1 MTFAACAAKAMLGKD
16 GLMKL
21 NVWSKALSV
30 GVAASLA
37 CFTPAVAFGSPESDA
52 EALGSQLESVG
63 SLSGGMSLD
72 DALCGSESLL
82 DSISEA
88 DSPFDSD
95 SEIELQS
102 VLEFPDCNPNEWYA
116 SAVTYVSDKGL
127 ITGYND
133 GTFGPYDNITRGQLV
148 TILWRMEG
156 KPVSSSAGFSDVS
169 SSDFY
174 CSAALWAQKN
184 GVIKG
189 YGDGTFG
196 GERLIT
202 REEAAVMLANYANF
216 KGYDTASD
224 KAALMRIS
232 GWREADSWAL
242 DSLGWCVDQG
252 LMSGKDTPS
261 GAYLDPMGSTW
272 RSAMAKMIMVLDRDV
287 FGNPEPAPD
296 PEPTESQEQKEQR
309 VLASFQ
315 KSLDDSGL
323 SAKGAL
329 VGIATDRETGEHS
342 YLVVQPLNMTFSQVR
357 YGYRNVSDFRS
368 SLIDLTE
375 TLKETS
381 GSMYG
386 YSIQEGA
393 NLSVRI
399 GLFSSDD
406 EVIYAAE
413 NGSTIVP
420 LSYTMR

>member
-1 MTFAACAAKAMLGKD
+1 
-16 GLMKL
+16 MKL

-88 DSPFDSD
+88 DSPFDSG

-133 GTFGPYDNITRGQLV
+133 GTFGPYDNVTRGQLV

-174 CSAALWAQKN
+174 YSAALWAQKN

-272 RSAMAKMIMVLDRDV
+272 RSAMAKMIMVLDCDV
-287 FGNPEPAPD
+287 FGNPEP
-296 PEPTESQEQKEQR
+296 TVSQEQKEQR
-309 VLASFQ
+309 VLAYFQ
-315 KSLDDSGL
+315 RTMDESGM
-323 SAKGAL
+323 SASGAR
-329 VGIATDRETGEHS
+329 IAIVTNEAGEHEYFLFEPIDGS
-342 YLVVQPLNMTFSQVR
+342 FSTIRYL
-357 YGYRNVSDFRS
+357 YRNSYDYRS
-368 SLIDLTE
+368 SLVNLSE
-375 TLKETS
+375 SVRKLS
-381 GSMYG
+381 GSMYRF
-386 YSIQEGA
+386 SVQEGA
-393 NLSVRI
+393 NLSVI
-399 GLFSSDD
+399 GCISSSDNK
-406 EVIYAAE
+406 VVYGAE
-413 NGSTIVP
+413 NGSTTVP

>member
-1 MTFAACAAKAMLGKD
+1 
-16 GLMKL
+16 MKL
-21 NVWSKALSV
+21 NVWSKTLSV
-30 GVAASLA
+30 GVAASLV
-37 CFTPAVAFGSPESDA
+37 CFTPAVALASPESDA
-52 EALGSQLESVG
+52 EALGSQLESAG
-63 SLSGGMSLD
+63 SVSAAMSLD
-72 DALCGSESLL
+72 DALSGSELLL
-82 DSISEA
+82 DSISGV
-88 DSPFDSD
+88 DSSSD
-95 SEIELQS
+95 LNSGIELQS
-102 VLEFPDCNPNEWYA
+102 VRDFPDCNPNEWYA
-116 SAVTYVSDKGL
+116 PAVTYVSNKGL
-127 ITGYND
+127 ITGYDN

-174 CSAALWAQKN
+174 YSAALWAQKN

-202 REEAAVMLANYANF
+202 RQEAAVMLANYASF

-224 KAALMRIS
+224 KTALKNIS

-309 VLASFQ
+309 VLALFQ

-323 SAKGAL
+323 SEQGAL
-329 VGIATDRETGEHS
+329 VGIVTDSKTGERL
-342 YLVVQPLNMTFSQVR
+342 YFLAEPLDMTFSQVR
-357 YGYRNVSDFRS
+357 YGYRNSSGFRS
-368 SLIDLTE
+368 SLSSLTE
-375 TLKETS
+375 SIRKMS
-381 GSMYG
+381 GGMYDL
-386 YSIQEGA
+386 SVQEGA
-393 NLSVRI
+393 NLSVMAA
-399 GLFSSDD
+399 LFSSDK
-406 EVIYAAE
+406 EVLYVAE
-413 NGSTIVP
+413 NGSTSVP
-420 LSYTMR
+420 LSYAMR

>member
-1 MTFAACAAKAMLGKD
+1 
-16 GLMKL
+16 MKL
-21 NVWSKALSV
+21 NVWAKALSV

-37 CFTPAVAFGSPESDA
+37 CFTPAVALASPESDA
-52 EALGSQLESVG
+52 EVLGSQLESVG
-63 SLSGGMSLD
+63 SPSSAMSLD

-133 GTFGPYDNITRGQLV
+133 GTFGPYDNVTRGQLV

-174 CSAALWAQKN
+174 YSAALWAQKN

-202 REEAAVMLANYANF
+202 RQEAAVMLANYASF

-287 FGNPEPAPD
+287 FGNPEP
-296 PEPTESQEQKEQR
+296 TVSQEQKEQR

-323 SAKGAL
+323 SAKGAR
-329 VGIATDRETGEHS
+329 VGIVTDRETGEHS
-342 YLVVQPLNMTFSQVR
+342 YLVVQPLNMTLSQVR

-386 YSIQEGA
+386 YSVQEGA

-413 NGSTIVP
+413 NGSSIVP

>member
-1 MTFAACAAKAMLGKD
+1 
-16 GLMKL
+16 MKL

-37 CFTPAVAFGSPESDA
+37 CFTPAVALASPESDA

-174 CSAALWAQKN
+174 YSAALWAQKN

-287 FGNPEPAPD
+287 FGNPEP
-296 PEPTESQEQKEQR
+296 TVSQEQKEQR
-309 VLASFQ
+309 VLAYFQ
-315 KSLDDSGL
+315 RTMDESGM
-323 SAKGAL
+323 SASGAR
-329 VGIATDRETGEHS
+329 IAIVTNEAGEHEYFLFEPIDGS
-342 YLVVQPLNMTFSQVR
+342 FSTIRYL
-357 YGYRNVSDFRS
+357 YRNSYDYRS
-368 SLIDLTE
+368 SLVNLSE
-375 TLKETS
+375 SVRKLS
-381 GSMYG
+381 GSMYRF
-386 YSIQEGA
+386 SVQEGA
-393 NLSVRI
+393 NLSVI
-399 GLFSSDD
+399 GCISSSDNK
-406 EVIYAAE
+406 VVYGAE
-413 NGSTIVP
+413 NGSTTVP
-420 LSYTMR
+420 LSYTLR

>member
-52 EALGSQLESVG
+52 ETLGSQLESVG
-63 SLSGGMSLD
+63 SLSDGMSLD

-174 CSAALWAQKN
+174 YSAALWAQKN

-224 KAALMRIS
+224 KAALKNIS

-252 LMSGKDTPS
+252 LMSGKDTSS

-272 RSAMAKMIMVLDRDV
+272 RSAMAKMIMVLDHDV
-287 FGNPEPAPD
+287 FGNPEP
-296 PEPTESQEQKEQR
+296 TVSQEQKEQR
-309 VLASFQ
+309 VLAYFQ
-315 KSLDDSGL
+315 RWLDESGL
-323 SAKGAL
+323 SSYGARIRI
-329 VGIATDRETGEHS
+329 VTNGAGEREY
-342 YLVVQPLNMTFSQVR
+342 YLLQPLDMAFSTIR
-357 YGYRNVSDFRS
+357 YGYRNRSDFRS
-368 SLIDLTE
+368 NLVNLSESIREVT
-375 TLKETS
+375 
-381 GSMYG
+381 GSMYRI
-386 YSIQEGA
+386 SVQEGA
-393 NLSVRI
+393 NLSVV
-399 GLFSSDD
+399 GLISSSDN
-406 EVIYAAE
+406 EVIYLAE
-413 NGSTIVP
+413 NGSAIAP
-420 LSYTMR
+420 LSFTLR

>member
-174 CSAALWAQKN
+174 YSAALWAQKN

-202 REEAAVMLANYANF
+202 REEAAVMLANYASF

-224 KAALMRIS
+224 KTALKNIS

-287 FGNPEPAPD
+287 FGNPEP
-296 PEPTESQEQKEQR
+296 TVSQEQKEQR
-309 VLASFQ
+309 VLAYFQ
-315 KSLDDSGL
+315 RTMDESGM
-323 SAKGAL
+323 SASGAR
-329 VGIATDRETGEHS
+329 IAIVTNEAGEHEYFLFEPIDGS
-342 YLVVQPLNMTFSQVR
+342 FSTIRYL
-357 YGYRNVSDFRS
+357 YRNSYDYRS
-368 SLIDLTE
+368 SLVNLSE
-375 TLKETS
+375 SVRKLS
-381 GSMYG
+381 GSMYRF
-386 YSIQEGA
+386 SVQEGA
-393 NLSVRI
+393 NLSVI
-399 GLFSSDD
+399 GCISSSDNK
-406 EVIYAAE
+406 VVYGAE
-413 NGSTIVP
+413 NGSTTVP
-420 LSYTMR
+420 LSYTLR

>member
-1 MTFAACAAKAMLGKD
+1 
-16 GLMKL
+16 MKL

-30 GVAASLA
+30 GVAASLV
-37 CFTPAVAFGSPESDA
+37 CFTPAVALASPESDA

-63 SLSGGMSLD
+63 SVSAAMSLD
-72 DALCGSESLL
+72 DALSGSELLL
-82 DSISEA
+82 DSISGV
-88 DSPFDSD
+88 DSSSD
-95 SEIELQS
+95 LNSGIELQS
-102 VLEFPDCNPNEWYA
+102 VRDFPDCNPNEWYA
-116 SAVTYVSDKGL
+116 PAVTYVSNKGL
-127 ITGYND
+127 ITGYDN

-174 CSAALWAQKN
+174 YSAALWAQKN

-202 REEAAVMLANYANF
+202 RQEAAVMLANYASF

-224 KAALMRIS
+224 KTALKNIS

-287 FGNPEPAPD
+287 FGNPEP
-296 PEPTESQEQKEQR
+296 TVSQEQKEQR
-309 VLASFQ
+309 VLAYFQ
-315 KSLDDSGL
+315 RTMDESGM
-323 SAKGAL
+323 SASGAR
-329 VGIATDRETGEHS
+329 IAIVTNEAGEHEYFLFEPIDGS
-342 YLVVQPLNMTFSQVR
+342 FSTIR
-357 YGYRNVSDFRS
+357 DLYRNSYDYRS
-368 SLIDLTE
+368 SLVNLSE
-375 TLKETS
+375 SVRKLS
-381 GSMYG
+381 GSMYRF
-386 YSIQEGA
+386 SVQEGA
-393 NLSVRI
+393 NLSVI
-399 GLFSSDD
+399 GCISSSDNK
-406 EVIYAAE
+406 VVYGAE
-413 NGSTIVP
+413 NGSTTVP
-420 LSYTMR
+420 LSYTLR

>member
-1 MTFAACAAKAMLGKD
+1 
-16 GLMKL
+16 MKL

-37 CFTPAVAFGSPESDA
+37 CFTPAVALASPESDA

-63 SLSGGMSLD
+63 SPSSAMSLD

-95 SEIELQS
+95 SGIELQS

-174 CSAALWAQKN
+174 YSAALWAQKN

-224 KAALMRIS
+224 KTALMRIS

-287 FGNPEPAPD
+287 FGNPEP
-296 PEPTESQEQKEQR
+296 TVSQEQKEQR
-309 VLASFQ
+309 VLAYFQ
-315 KSLDDSGL
+315 RTMDESGM
-323 SAKGAL
+323 SASGAR
-329 VGIATDRETGEHS
+329 IAIVTNEAGEHEYFLFEPIDGS
-342 YLVVQPLNMTFSQVR
+342 FSTIRYL
-357 YGYRNVSDFRS
+357 YRNSYDYRS
-368 SLIDLTE
+368 SLVNLSE
-375 TLKETS
+375 SVRKLS
-381 GSMYG
+381 GSMYRF
-386 YSIQEGA
+386 SVQEGA
-393 NLSVRI
+393 NLSVI
-399 GLFSSDD
+399 GCISSSDNK
-406 EVIYAAE
+406 VVYGAE
-413 NGSTIVP
+413 NGSTTVP
-420 LSYTMR
+420 LSYTLR

>member
-1 MTFAACAAKAMLGKD
+1 
-16 GLMKL
+16 MKL
-21 NVWSKALSV
+21 NVWSKAFSV
-30 GVAASLA
+30 GVAASLV
-37 CFTPAVAFGSPESDA
+37 CFTPAVALASPESDA

-174 CSAALWAQKN
+174 YSAALWAQKN

-287 FGNPEPAPD
+287 FGNPEP
-296 PEPTESQEQKEQR
+296 TVSQEQKEQR
-309 VLASFQ
+309 VLAYFQ
-315 KSLDDSGL
+315 RTMDESGM
-323 SAKGAL
+323 SASGAR
-329 VGIATDRETGEHS
+329 IAIVTNEAGEHEYFLFEPIDGS
-342 YLVVQPLNMTFSQVR
+342 FSTIRYL
-357 YGYRNVSDFRS
+357 YRNSYDYRS
-368 SLIDLTE
+368 SLVNLSE
-375 TLKETS
+375 SVRKLS
-381 GSMYG
+381 GSMYRF
-386 YSIQEGA
+386 SVQEGA
-393 NLSVRI
+393 NLSVI
-399 GLFSSDD
+399 GCISSSDNK
-406 EVIYAAE
+406 VVYGAE
-413 NGSTIVP
+413 NGSTTVP
-420 LSYTMR
+420 LSYTLR

>member
-1 MTFAACAAKAMLGKD
+1 MTFAACAAKAMPGKD

-174 CSAALWAQKN
+174 YSAALWAQKN

-202 REEAAVMLANYANF
+202 REEAAVMLANYASF

-224 KAALMRIS
+224 KTALKNIS

-287 FGNPEPAPD
+287 FGNPEP
-296 PEPTESQEQKEQR
+296 TVSQEQKEQR
-309 VLASFQ
+309 VLAYFQ
-315 KSLDDSGL
+315 RTMDESGM
-323 SAKGAL
+323 SASGAR
-329 VGIATDRETGEHS
+329 IAIVTNEAGEHEYFLFEPIDGS
-342 YLVVQPLNMTFSQVR
+342 FSTIRYL
-357 YGYRNVSDFRS
+357 YRNSYDYRS
-368 SLIDLTE
+368 SLVNLSE
-375 TLKETS
+375 SVRKLS
-381 GSMYG
+381 GSMYRF
-386 YSIQEGA
+386 SVQEGA
-393 NLSVRI
+393 NLSVI
-399 GLFSSDD
+399 GCISSSDNK
-406 EVIYAAE
+406 VVYGAE
-413 NGSTIVP
+413 NGSTTVP
-420 LSYTMR
+420 LSYTLR

>member
-1 MTFAACAAKAMLGKD
+1 
-16 GLMKL
+16 MKL

-30 GVAASLA
+30 GVAASLV
-37 CFTPAVAFGSPESDA
+37 CFTPAVALASPESDA

-63 SLSGGMSLD
+63 SVSAAMSLD
-72 DALCGSESLL
+72 DALSGSELLL

-174 CSAALWAQKN
+174 YSAALWAQKN

-287 FGNPEPAPD
+287 FGNPEP
-296 PEPTESQEQKEQR
+296 TVSQEQKEQR
-309 VLASFQ
+309 VLAYLQ
-315 KSLDDSGL
+315 RTMDESGM
-323 SAKGAL
+323 SASGAR
-329 VGIATDRETGEHS
+329 IAIVTNEAGEHEYFLFEPIDGS
-342 YLVVQPLNMTFSQVR
+342 FSTIRYL
-357 YGYRNVSDFRS
+357 YRNSYDYRS
-368 SLIDLTE
+368 SLVNLSE
-375 TLKETS
+375 SVRKLS
-381 GSMYG
+381 GSMYRF
-386 YSIQEGA
+386 SVQEGA
-393 NLSVRI
+393 NLSVI
-399 GLFSSDD
+399 GCISSSDNK
-406 EVIYAAE
+406 VVYGAE
-413 NGSTIVP
+413 NGSTTVP
-420 LSYTMR
+420 LSYTLR

>member
-1 MTFAACAAKAMLGKD
+1 
-16 GLMKL
+16 MKL

-30 GVAASLA
+30 GVTASLV
-37 CFTPAVAFGSPESDA
+37 CFTPAVALASPESDA

-63 SLSGGMSLD
+63 SVSAAMSLD
-72 DALCGSESLL
+72 DALRGSELLL
-82 DSISEA
+82 DSISGV
-88 DSPFDSD
+88 DSSSD
-95 SEIELQS
+95 LNSGIELQS
-102 VLEFPDCNPNEWYA
+102 VRDFPDCNPNEWYA
-116 SAVTYVSDKGL
+116 PAVTYVSNKGL
-127 ITGYND
+127 ITGYDN

-174 CSAALWAQKN
+174 YSAALWAQKN

-202 REEAAVMLANYANF
+202 RQEAAVMLANYASF

-224 KAALMRIS
+224 KTALKNIS

-309 VLASFQ
+309 VLALFQ

-323 SAKGAL
+323 SEQGAL
-329 VGIATDRETGEHS
+329 VGIVTDSKTGERL
-342 YLVVQPLNMTFSQVR
+342 YFLAEPLDMTFSQVR
-357 YGYRNVSDFRS
+357 YGYRNSSGFRS
-368 SLIDLTE
+368 SLSSLTE
-375 TLKETS
+375 SIRKMS
-381 GSMYG
+381 GGMYDL
-386 YSIQEGA
+386 SVQEGA
-393 NLSVRI
+393 NLSVMAA
-399 GLFSSDD
+399 LFSSDK
-406 EVIYAAE
+406 EVLYVAE
-413 NGSTIVP
+413 NGSTSVP
-420 LSYTMR
+420 LSYAMR

>member
-1 MTFAACAAKAMLGKD
+1 
-16 GLMKL
+16 MKL
-21 NVWSKALSV
+21 NVRSKALSV
-30 GVAASLA
+30 GVAASLV
-37 CFTPAVAFGSPESDA
+37 CFTPAVALASPESDA

-63 SLSGGMSLD
+63 SPSGAMSLD

-174 CSAALWAQKN
+174 YSAALWAQKN

-224 KAALMRIS
+224 KTALMRIS

-287 FGNPEPAPD
+287 FGNPEP
-296 PEPTESQEQKEQR
+296 TVSQEQKEQR
-309 VLASFQ
+309 VLAYFQ
-315 KSLDDSGL
+315 RTMDESGM
-323 SAKGAL
+323 SASGAR
-329 VGIATDRETGEHS
+329 IAIVTNEAGEHEYFLFEPIDGS
-342 YLVVQPLNMTFSQVR
+342 FSTIRYL
-357 YGYRNVSDFRS
+357 YRNSYDYRS
-368 SLIDLTE
+368 SLVNLSE
-375 TLKETS
+375 SVRKLS
-381 GSMYG
+381 GSMYRF
-386 YSIQEGA
+386 SVQEGA
-393 NLSVRI
+393 NLSVI
-399 GLFSSDD
+399 GCISSSDNK
-406 EVIYAAE
+406 VVYGAE
-413 NGSTIVP
+413 NGSTTVP
-420 LSYTMR
+420 LSYTLR

>member
-174 CSAALWAQKN
+174 YSAALWAQKN

-261 GAYLDPMGSTW
+261 GAYLDPMGPTW

-287 FGNPEPAPD
+287 FGNPEP
-296 PEPTESQEQKEQR
+296 TVSQEQKEQR
-309 VLASFQ
+309 VLAYFQ
-315 KSLDDSGL
+315 RTMDESGM
-323 SAKGAL
+323 SASGAR
-329 VGIATDRETGEHS
+329 IAIVTNEAGEHEYFLFEPIDGS
-342 YLVVQPLNMTFSQVR
+342 FSTIRYL
-357 YGYRNVSDFRS
+357 YRNSYDYRS
-368 SLIDLTE
+368 SLVNLSE
-375 TLKETS
+375 SVRKLS
-381 GSMYG
+381 GSMYRF
-386 YSIQEGA
+386 SVQEGA
-393 NLSVRI
+393 NLSVI
-399 GLFSSDD
+399 GCISSSDNK
-406 EVIYAAE
+406 VVYGAE
-413 NGSTIVP
+413 NGSTTVP
-420 LSYTMR
+420 LSYTLR

>member
-1 MTFAACAAKAMLGKD
+1 
-16 GLMKL
+16 MKL

-133 GTFGPYDNITRGQLV
+133 GTFGPYDNVTRGQLV

-174 CSAALWAQKN
+174 YSAALWAQKN

-261 GAYLDPMGSTW
+261 GAYLDPMGSMW

-287 FGNPEPAPD
+287 FGNPEP
-296 PEPTESQEQKEQR
+296 TVSQEQKEQR
-309 VLASFQ
+309 VLAYFQ
-315 KSLDDSGL
+315 RTMDESGM
-323 SAKGAL
+323 SASGAR
-329 VGIATDRETGEHS
+329 IAIVTNKAGEHEYFLFEPIDGS
-342 YLVVQPLNMTFSQVR
+342 FSTIRYL
-357 YGYRNVSDFRS
+357 YRNSYDYRS
-368 SLIDLTE
+368 SLVNLSE
-375 TLKETS
+375 SVRKLS
-381 GSMYG
+381 GSMYRF
-386 YSIQEGA
+386 SVQEGA
-393 NLSVRI
+393 NLSVI
-399 GLFSSDD
+399 GCISSSDNK
-406 EVIYAAE
+406 VVYGAE
-413 NGSTIVP
+413 NGSTTVP
-420 LSYTMR
+420 LSYTLR

>member
-1 MTFAACAAKAMLGKD
+1 
-16 GLMKL
+16 MKL

-30 GVAASLA
+30 GVAASLV
-37 CFTPAVAFGSPESDA
+37 CFTPAVALASPESDA

-63 SLSGGMSLD
+63 SVSAAMSLD
-72 DALCGSESLL
+72 DALSGSELLL
-82 DSISEA
+82 DSISGV
-88 DSPFDSD
+88 DSSSD
-95 SEIELQS
+95 LNSGIELQS
-102 VLEFPDCNPNEWYA
+102 VRDFPDCNPNEWYA
-116 SAVTYVSDKGL
+116 PAVTYVSNKGL
-127 ITGYND
+127 ITGYDN

-174 CSAALWAQKN
+174 YSAALWAQKN

-202 REEAAVMLANYANF
+202 RQEAAVMLANYASF

-224 KAALMRIS
+224 KTALKNIS

-309 VLASFQ
+309 VLALFQ

-323 SAKGAL
+323 SEQGAL
-329 VGIATDRETGEHS
+329 VGIVTDSKTGERL
-342 YLVVQPLNMTFSQVR
+342 YFLAEPLDMTFSQVR
-357 YGYRNVSDFRS
+357 YGYRNSSGFRS
-368 SLIDLTE
+368 SLSSLTE
-375 TLKETS
+375 SIRKMS
-381 GSMYG
+381 GGMYDL
-386 YSIQEGA
+386 SVQEGA
-393 NLSVRI
+393 NLSVMAA
-399 GLFSSDD
+399 LFSSDK
-406 EVIYAAE
+406 EVLYVAE
-413 NGSTIVP
+413 NGSTSVP
-420 LSYTMR
+420 LSYAMR

>member
-82 DSISEA
+82 DLISEA

-174 CSAALWAQKN
+174 YSAALWAQKN

-287 FGNPEPAPD
+287 FGNPEP
-296 PEPTESQEQKEQR
+296 TVSQEQKEQR
-309 VLASFQ
+309 VLAYFQ
-315 KSLDDSGL
+315 RTMDESGM
-323 SAKGAL
+323 SASGAR
-329 VGIATDRETGEHS
+329 IAIVTNEAGEHEYFLFEPIDGS
-342 YLVVQPLNMTFSQVR
+342 FSTIRYL
-357 YGYRNVSDFRS
+357 YRNSYDYRS
-368 SLIDLTE
+368 SLVNLSE
-375 TLKETS
+375 SVRKLS
-381 GSMYG
+381 GSMYRF
-386 YSIQEGA
+386 SVQEGA
-393 NLSVRI
+393 NLSVI
-399 GLFSSDD
+399 GCISSSDNK
-406 EVIYAAE
+406 VVYGAE
-413 NGSTIVP
+413 NGSTTVP
-420 LSYTMR
+420 LSYTLR

>member
-1 MTFAACAAKAMLGKD
+1 MTFTACAAKAMLGKD

-30 GVAASLA
+30 GVAASLV
-37 CFTPAVAFGSPESDA
+37 CFTPAVALASPESDA

-63 SLSGGMSLD
+63 SVSAAMSLD
-72 DALCGSESLL
+72 DALSGSELLL
-82 DSISEA
+82 DSISGV
-88 DSPFDSD
+88 DTSSD
-95 SEIELQS
+95 LNSGIELQS
-102 VLEFPDCNPNEWYA
+102 VRDFPDCNPNEWYA
-116 SAVTYVSDKGL
+116 SAVTYVSNKGL
-127 ITGYND
+127 ITGYDN

-174 CSAALWAQKN
+174 YSAALWAQKN

-202 REEAAVMLANYANF
+202 RQEAAVMLANYASF

-224 KAALMRIS
+224 KTALKNIS

-261 GAYLDPMGSTW
+261 GAYLDPMGPTW

-287 FGNPEPAPD
+287 FGNPEP
-296 PEPTESQEQKEQR
+296 TVSQEQKEQR
-309 VLASFQ
+309 VLAYFQ
-315 KSLDDSGL
+315 RTMDESGM
-323 SAKGAL
+323 SASGAR
-329 VGIATDRETGEHS
+329 IAIVTNKAGEHEYFLFEPIDGS
-342 YLVVQPLNMTFSQVR
+342 FSTIRYL
-357 YGYRNVSDFRS
+357 YRNSYDYRS
-368 SLIDLTE
+368 SLVNLSE
-375 TLKETS
+375 SVRKLS
-381 GSMYG
+381 GSMYRF
-386 YSIQEGA
+386 SVQEGA
-393 NLSVRI
+393 NLSVI
-399 GLFSSDD
+399 GCISSSDNK
-406 EVIYAAE
+406 VVYGAE
-413 NGSTIVP
+413 NGSTTVP
-420 LSYTMR
+420 LSYTLR

>member
-174 CSAALWAQKN
+174 YSAALWAQKN

-224 KAALMRIS
+224 KTALMRIS

-287 FGNPEPAPD
+287 FGNPEP
-296 PEPTESQEQKEQR
+296 TVSQEQKEQR
-309 VLASFQ
+309 VLAYFQ
-315 KSLDDSGL
+315 RTMDESGM
-323 SAKGAL
+323 SASGAR
-329 VGIATDRETGEHS
+329 IAIVTNEAGEHEYFLFEPIDGS
-342 YLVVQPLNMTFSQVR
+342 FSTIRYL
-357 YGYRNVSDFRS
+357 YRNSYDYRS
-368 SLIDLTE
+368 SLVNLSE
-375 TLKETS
+375 SVRKLS
-381 GSMYG
+381 GSMYRF
-386 YSIQEGA
+386 SVQEGA
-393 NLSVRI
+393 NLSVI
-399 GLFSSDD
+399 GCISSSDNK
-406 EVIYAAE
+406 VVYGAE
-413 NGSTIVP
+413 NGSTTVP
-420 LSYTMR
+420 LSYTLR

>member
-37 CFTPAVAFGSPESDA
+37 CFTPAVALASPESDA

-63 SLSGGMSLD
+63 SSSSAMSLD
-72 DALCGSESLL
+72 DALYGSELLL
-82 DSISEA
+82 DSISGA
-88 DSPFDSD
+88 GSS
-95 SEIELQS
+95 SGSNSGIELQS
-102 VLEFPDCNPNEWYA
+102 VRDFPDCNPNEWYA
-116 SAVTYVSDKGL
+116 SAVTYVSNKGL
-127 ITGYND
+127 ITGYDN
-133 GTFGPYDNITRGQLV
+133 GTFGPYDNVTRGQLV

-156 KPVSSSAGFSDVS
+156 KPVSRSAGFSDVS

-174 CSAALWAQKN
+174 YSAALWAQKN

-202 REEAAVMLANYANF
+202 RQEAAVMLANYASF

-224 KAALMRIS
+224 KTALKNIS

-287 FGNPEPAPD
+287 FGNPEP
-296 PEPTESQEQKEQR
+296 TVSQEQKEQR
-309 VLASFQ
+309 VLAYFQ
-315 KSLDDSGL
+315 RTMDESGM
-323 SAKGAL
+323 SASGAR
-329 VGIATDRETGEHS
+329 IAIVTNEAGEHEYFLFEPIDGS
-342 YLVVQPLNMTFSQVR
+342 FSTIRYL
-357 YGYRNVSDFRS
+357 YRNSYDYRS
-368 SLIDLTE
+368 SLVNLSE
-375 TLKETS
+375 SVRKLS
-381 GSMYG
+381 GSMYRF
-386 YSIQEGA
+386 SVQEGA
-393 NLSVRI
+393 NLSVI
-399 GLFSSDD
+399 GCISSSDNK
-406 EVIYAAE
+406 VVYGAE
-413 NGSTIVP
+413 NGSTTVP
-420 LSYTMR
+420 LSYTLR

>member
-1 MTFAACAAKAMLGKD
+1 
-16 GLMKL
+16 MKL

-37 CFTPAVAFGSPESDA
+37 CFTPAVALASPESDA

-63 SLSGGMSLD
+63 SPSGAMSLD

-174 CSAALWAQKN
+174 YSAALWAQKN

-224 KAALMRIS
+224 KTALMRIS

-287 FGNPEPAPD
+287 FGNPEP
-296 PEPTESQEQKEQR
+296 TVSQEQKEQR
-309 VLASFQ
+309 VLAYFQRTMDESGMSASGARIAIVTNEAGKHEYFLFEPIDGSF
-315 KSLDDSGL
+315 ST
-323 SAKGAL
+323 
-329 VGIATDRETGEHS
+329 IR
-342 YLVVQPLNMTFSQVR
+342 YL
-357 YGYRNVSDFRS
+357 YRNSYDYRS
-368 SLIDLTE
+368 SLVNLSE
-375 TLKETS
+375 SVRKLS
-381 GSMYG
+381 GSMYRF
-386 YSIQEGA
+386 SVQEGA
-393 NLSVRI
+393 NLSVI
-399 GLFSSDD
+399 GCISSSDNK
-406 EVIYAAE
+406 VVYGAE
-413 NGSTIVP
+413 NGSTTVP

>member
-174 CSAALWAQKN
+174 YSAALWAQKN

-224 KAALMRIS
+224 KAALVGYS

-261 GAYLDPMGSTW
+261 GAYPRPDGVDVAFRHGEDDHGA
-272 RSAMAKMIMVLDRDV
+272 RSRCVRKSRTDCEPRAKRATCLGV
-287 FGNPEPAPD
+287 FPKNDG
-296 PEPTESQEQKEQR
+296 R
-309 VLASFQ
+309 
-315 KSLDDSGL
+315 
-323 SAKGAL
+323 
-329 VGIATDRETGEHS
+329 I
-342 YLVVQPLNMTFSQVR
+342 R
-357 YGYRNVSDFRS
+357 YERKWCSNCNSD
-368 SLIDLTE
+368 
-375 TLKETS
+375 
-381 GSMYG
+381 
-386 YSIQEGA
+386 
-393 NLSVRI
+393 
-399 GLFSSDD
+399 
-406 EVIYAAE
+406 
-413 NGSTIVP
+413 
-420 LSYTMR
+420 

>member
-1 MTFAACAAKAMLGKD
+1 
-16 GLMKL
+16 MKL

-37 CFTPAVAFGSPESDA
+37 CFTPAVALASPESDA

-63 SLSGGMSLD
+63 SVSAAMSLD
-72 DALCGSESLL
+72 DALSGSELLL
-82 DSISEA
+82 DSISGV
-88 DSPFDSD
+88 DSSSD
-95 SEIELQS
+95 LNSGIELQS
-102 VLEFPDCNPNEWYA
+102 VRDFPDCNPNEWYA
-116 SAVTYVSDKGL
+116 SAVTYVSNKGL
-127 ITGYND
+127 ITGYDN

-156 KPVSSSAGFSDVS
+156 KPISSSAGFSDVS

-174 CSAALWAQKN
+174 YSAALWAQKN

-202 REEAAVMLANYANF
+202 RQEAAVMLANYASF

-224 KAALMRIS
+224 KTALKNIS

-287 FGNPEPAPD
+287 FGNPEP
-296 PEPTESQEQKEQR
+296 TVSQEQKEQR
-309 VLASFQ
+309 VLAYFQ
-315 KSLDDSGL
+315 RTMDESGM
-323 SAKGAL
+323 SASGAR
-329 VGIATDRETGEHS
+329 IAIVTNEAGEHEYFLFEPIDGS
-342 YLVVQPLNMTFSQVR
+342 FSTIRYL
-357 YGYRNVSDFRS
+357 YRNSYDYRS
-368 SLIDLTE
+368 SLVNLSE
-375 TLKETS
+375 SVRKLS
-381 GSMYG
+381 GSMYRF
-386 YSIQEGA
+386 SVQEGA
-393 NLSVRI
+393 NLSVI
-399 GLFSSDD
+399 GCISSSDNK
-406 EVIYAAE
+406 VVYGAE
-413 NGSTIVP
+413 NGSTTVP
-420 LSYTMR
+420 LSYTLR

>member
-1 MTFAACAAKAMLGKD
+1 
-16 GLMKL
+16 MKL

-30 GVAASLA
+30 GVAASLV
-37 CFTPAVAFGSPESDA
+37 CFTPAVALASPESDA

-63 SLSGGMSLD
+63 SVSAAMSLD
-72 DALCGSESLL
+72 DALSGSELLL

-174 CSAALWAQKN
+174 YSAALWAQKN

-287 FGNPEPAPD
+287 FGNPEP
-296 PEPTESQEQKEQR
+296 TVSQEQKEQR
-309 VLASFQ
+309 VLAYFQ
-315 KSLDDSGL
+315 RTMDESGM
-323 SAKGAL
+323 SASGAR
-329 VGIATDRETGEHS
+329 IAIVTNEAGEHEYFLFEPIDGS
-342 YLVVQPLNMTFSQVR
+342 FSTIRYL
-357 YGYRNVSDFRS
+357 YRNSYDYRS
-368 SLIDLTE
+368 SLVNLSE
-375 TLKETS
+375 SVRKVS
-381 GSMYG
+381 GSMYRF
-386 YSIQEGA
+386 SVQEGA
-393 NLSVRI
+393 NLSVI
-399 GLFSSDD
+399 GCISSSDNK
-406 EVIYAAE
+406 VVYGAE
-413 NGSTIVP
+413 NGSTTVP

>member
-1 MTFAACAAKAMLGKD
+1 M
-16 GLMKL
+16 
-21 NVWSKALSV
+21 AL
-30 GVAASLA
+30 A
-37 CFTPAVAFGSPESDA
+37 SPESDA

-63 SLSGGMSLD
+63 SFSGGMSLD

-133 GTFGPYDNITRGQLV
+133 GTFGPYDNVTRGQLV

-174 CSAALWAQKN
+174 YSAALWAQKN

-224 KAALMRIS
+224 KTALKNIS

-287 FGNPEPAPD
+287 FGNPEP
-296 PEPTESQEQKEQR
+296 TVSQEQKEQR
-309 VLASFQ
+309 VLAYFQ
-315 KSLDDSGL
+315 RTMDESGM
-323 SAKGAL
+323 SASGAR
-329 VGIATDRETGEHS
+329 IAIVTNEAGEHEYFLFEPIDGS
-342 YLVVQPLNMTFSQVR
+342 FSTIRYL
-357 YGYRNVSDFRS
+357 YRNSYDYRS
-368 SLIDLTE
+368 SLVNLSE
-375 TLKETS
+375 SVRKLS
-381 GSMYG
+381 GSMYRF
-386 YSIQEGA
+386 SVQEGA
-393 NLSVRI
+393 NLSVI
-399 GLFSSDD
+399 GCISSSDNK
-406 EVIYAAE
+406 VVYGAE
-413 NGSTIVP
+413 NGSTTVP
-420 LSYTMR
+420 LSYTLR

>member
-21 NVWSKALSV
+21 NVWSKAISV

-37 CFTPAVAFGSPESDA
+37 CFTPAVALASPESDA

-63 SLSGGMSLD
+63 SPSSAMSLD
-72 DALCGSESLL
+72 DALYGSELLL

-174 CSAALWAQKN
+174 YSAALWAQKN

-261 GAYLDPMGSTW
+261 GAYLDPLGSTW

-287 FGNPEPAPD
+287 FGNPEP
-296 PEPTESQEQKEQR
+296 TVSQEQKEQR
-309 VLASFQ
+309 VLAYFQ
-315 KSLDDSGL
+315 RTMDESGM
-323 SAKGAL
+323 SASGAR
-329 VGIATDRETGEHS
+329 IAIVTNEAGEHEYFLFEPIDGS
-342 YLVVQPLNMTFSQVR
+342 FSTIRYL
-357 YGYRNVSDFRS
+357 YRNSYDYRS
-368 SLIDLTE
+368 SLVNLSE
-375 TLKETS
+375 SVRKLS
-381 GSMYG
+381 GSMYRF
-386 YSIQEGA
+386 SVQEGA
-393 NLSVRI
+393 NLSVI
-399 GLFSSDD
+399 GCISSSNNK
-406 EVIYAAE
+406 VVYGAE
-413 NGSTIVP
+413 NGSTTVP
-420 LSYTMR
+420 LSYTLR

>member
-1 MTFAACAAKAMLGKD
+1 
-16 GLMKL
+16 MKL

-37 CFTPAVAFGSPESDA
+37 CFTPAVALASPESDA

-63 SLSGGMSLD
+63 SVSAAMSLD
-72 DALCGSESLL
+72 DALSGSELLL
-82 DSISEA
+82 DSISGV

-133 GTFGPYDNITRGQLV
+133 GSFGPYDNITRGQLV

-174 CSAALWAQKN
+174 YSAALWAQKN

-287 FGNPEPAPD
+287 FGNPEP
-296 PEPTESQEQKEQR
+296 TVSQEQKEQR
-309 VLASFQ
+309 VLAYFQ
-315 KSLDDSGL
+315 RTMDESGM
-323 SAKGAL
+323 SASGAR
-329 VGIATDRETGEHS
+329 IAIVTNEAGEHEYFLFEPIDGS
-342 YLVVQPLNMTFSQVR
+342 FSTIRYL
-357 YGYRNVSDFRS
+357 YRNSYDYRS
-368 SLIDLTE
+368 SLVNLSE
-375 TLKETS
+375 SVRKLS
-381 GSMYG
+381 GSMYRF
-386 YSIQEGA
+386 SVQEGA
-393 NLSVRI
+393 NLSVI
-399 GLFSSDD
+399 GCISSSDNK
-406 EVIYAAE
+406 VVYGAE
-413 NGSTIVP
+413 NGSTTVP

>member
-174 CSAALWAQKN
+174 YSAALWAQKN

-287 FGNPEPAPD
+287 FGNPEP
-296 PEPTESQEQKEQR
+296 TVSQEQKEQR
-309 VLASFQ
+309 VLAYFQ
-315 KSLDDSGL
+315 RTMDESGM
-323 SAKGAL
+323 SASGAR
-329 VGIATDRETGEHS
+329 IAIVTNKAGEHEYFLFEPIDGS
-342 YLVVQPLNMTFSQVR
+342 FSTIRYL
-357 YGYRNVSDFRS
+357 YRNSYDYRS
-368 SLIDLTE
+368 SLVNLSE
-375 TLKETS
+375 SVRKLS
-381 GSMYG
+381 GSMYRF
-386 YSIQEGA
+386 SVQEGA
-393 NLSVRI
+393 NLSVI
-399 GLFSSDD
+399 GCISSSDNK
-406 EVIYAAE
+406 VVYGAE
-413 NGSTIVP
+413 NGSTTVP
-420 LSYTMR
+420 LSYTLR

>member
-37 CFTPAVAFGSPESDA
+37 CFTPAVAPASPESDA

-174 CSAALWAQKN
+174 YSAALWAQKN

-224 KAALMRIS
+224 KTALMRIS

-296 PEPTESQEQKEQR
+296 PEPTESQAQKEQR
-309 VLASFQ
+309 VLAYFQ
-315 KSLDDSGL
+315 RTMDESGM
-323 SAKGAL
+323 SASGAR
-329 VGIATDRETGEHS
+329 IAIVTNEAGEHEYFLFEPIDGS
-342 YLVVQPLNMTFSQVR
+342 FSTIRYL
-357 YGYRNVSDFRS
+357 YRNSYDYRS
-368 SLIDLTE
+368 SLVNLSE
-375 TLKETS
+375 SVRKLS
-381 GSMYG
+381 GSMYRF
-386 YSIQEGA
+386 SVQEGA
-393 NLSVRI
+393 NLSVI
-399 GLFSSDD
+399 GCISSSDNK
-406 EVIYAAE
+406 VVYGAE
-413 NGSTIVP
+413 NGSTTVP
-420 LSYTMR
+420 LSYTLR

>member
-1 MTFAACAAKAMLGKD
+1 
-16 GLMKL
+16 MKL

-30 GVAASLA
+30 GVAASLV
-37 CFTPAVAFGSPESDA
+37 CFTPAVALASPESDA

-63 SLSGGMSLD
+63 SVSAAMSLD
-72 DALCGSESLL
+72 DALSGSELLL

-174 CSAALWAQKN
+174 YSAALWAQKN

-232 GWREADSWAL
+232 GWGEADSWAL

-287 FGNPEPAPD
+287 FGNPEP
-296 PEPTESQEQKEQR
+296 TVSQEQKEQR
-309 VLASFQ
+309 VLAYFQ
-315 KSLDDSGL
+315 RTMDESGM
-323 SAKGAL
+323 SASGAR
-329 VGIATDRETGEHS
+329 IAIVTNEAGEHEYFLFEPIDGS
-342 YLVVQPLNMTFSQVR
+342 FSTIRYL
-357 YGYRNVSDFRS
+357 YRNSYDYRS
-368 SLIDLTE
+368 SLVNLSE
-375 TLKETS
+375 SVRKLS
-381 GSMYG
+381 GSMYRF
-386 YSIQEGA
+386 SVQEGA
-393 NLSVRI
+393 NLSVI
-399 GLFSSDD
+399 GCISSSDNK
-406 EVIYAAE
+406 VVYGAE
-413 NGSTIVP
+413 NGSTTVP

>member
-1 MTFAACAAKAMLGKD
+1 
-16 GLMKL
+16 MKL

-37 CFTPAVAFGSPESDA
+37 CFTPAVALASPESDA

-63 SLSGGMSLD
+63 SVSAAMSLD
-72 DALCGSESLL
+72 DALSGSELLL
-82 DSISEA
+82 DSISGV

-174 CSAALWAQKN
+174 YSAALWAQKN

-287 FGNPEPAPD
+287 FGNPEP
-296 PEPTESQEQKEQR
+296 TVSQEQKEQR
-309 VLASFQ
+309 VLAYFQ
-315 KSLDDSGL
+315 RTMDESGM
-323 SAKGAL
+323 SASGAR
-329 VGIATDRETGEHS
+329 IAIVTNEAGEHEYFLFEPIDGS
-342 YLVVQPLNMTFSQVR
+342 FSTIRYL
-357 YGYRNVSDFRS
+357 YRNSYDYRS
-368 SLIDLTE
+368 SLVNLSE
-375 TLKETS
+375 SVRKLS
-381 GSMYG
+381 GSMYRF
-386 YSIQEGA
+386 SVQEGA
-393 NLSVRI
+393 NLSVI
-399 GLFSSDD
+399 GCISSSDNK
-406 EVIYAAE
+406 VVYGAE
-413 NGSTIVP
+413 NGSTTVP

>member
-1 MTFAACAAKAMLGKD
+1 
-16 GLMKL
+16 MKL

-30 GVAASLA
+30 GVAASLV
-37 CFTPAVAFGSPESDA
+37 CFTPAVALASPESDA

-63 SLSGGMSLD
+63 SVSAAMSLD
-72 DALCGSESLL
+72 DALSGSELLL

-169 SSDFY
+169 GSDFY
-174 CSAALWAQKN
+174 YSAALWAQKN

-287 FGNPEPAPD
+287 FGNPEP
-296 PEPTESQEQKEQR
+296 TVSQEQKEQR
-309 VLASFQ
+309 VLAYFQ
-315 KSLDDSGL
+315 RTMDESGM
-323 SAKGAL
+323 SASGAR
-329 VGIATDRETGEHS
+329 IAIVTNEAGEHEYFLFEPIDGS
-342 YLVVQPLNMTFSQVR
+342 FSTIRYL
-357 YGYRNVSDFRS
+357 YRNSYDYRS
-368 SLIDLTE
+368 SLVNLSE
-375 TLKETS
+375 SVRKLS
-381 GSMYG
+381 GSMYRF
-386 YSIQEGA
+386 SVQEGA
-393 NLSVRI
+393 NLSVI
-399 GLFSSDD
+399 GCISSSDNK
-406 EVIYAAE
+406 VVYGAE
-413 NGSTIVP
+413 NGSTTVP

>member
-37 CFTPAVAFGSPESDA
+37 CFTPAVALASPESDA
-52 EALGSQLESVG
+52 EALGSQLESVD

-174 CSAALWAQKN
+174 YSAALWAQKN

-287 FGNPEPAPD
+287 FGNPEP
-296 PEPTESQEQKEQR
+296 TVSQEQKEQR
-309 VLASFQ
+309 VLAYFQ
-315 KSLDDSGL
+315 RTMDESGM
-323 SAKGAL
+323 SASGAR
-329 VGIATDRETGEHS
+329 IAIVTNEAGEHEYFLFEPIDGS
-342 YLVVQPLNMTFSQVR
+342 FSTIRYL
-357 YGYRNVSDFRS
+357 YRNSYDYRS
-368 SLIDLTE
+368 SLVNLSE
-375 TLKETS
+375 SVRKLS
-381 GSMYG
+381 GSMYRF
-386 YSIQEGA
+386 SVQEGA
-393 NLSVRI
+393 NLSVI
-399 GLFSSDD
+399 GCISSSDNK
-406 EVIYAAE
+406 VVYGAE
-413 NGSTIVP
+413 NGSTTVP
-420 LSYTMR
+420 LSYTLR

>member
-52 EALGSQLESVG
+52 ETLGSQLESVG

-127 ITGYND
+127 ITGYDN

-156 KPVSSSAGFSDVS
+156 KPISSSAGFSDVS

-174 CSAALWAQKN
+174 YSAALWAQKN

-202 REEAAVMLANYANF
+202 RQEAAVMLANYASF

-224 KAALMRIS
+224 KAALKNIS

-287 FGNPEPAPD
+287 FGNPEP
-296 PEPTESQEQKEQR
+296 TVSQEQKEQR
-309 VLASFQ
+309 VLAYFQ
-315 KSLDDSGL
+315 RTMDESGM
-323 SAKGAL
+323 SASGAR
-329 VGIATDRETGEHS
+329 IAIVTNEAGEHEYFLFEPIDGS
-342 YLVVQPLNMTFSQVR
+342 FSTIRYL
-357 YGYRNVSDFRS
+357 YRNSYDYRS
-368 SLIDLTE
+368 SLVNLSE
-375 TLKETS
+375 SVRKLS
-381 GSMYG
+381 GSMYRF
-386 YSIQEGA
+386 SVQEGA
-393 NLSVRI
+393 NLSVI
-399 GLFSSDD
+399 GCISSSDNK
-406 EVIYAAE
+406 VVYGAE
-413 NGSTIVP
+413 NGSTTVP
-420 LSYTMR
+420 LSYTLR

>member
-1 MTFAACAAKAMLGKD
+1 
-16 GLMKL
+16 MKL
-21 NVWSKALSV
+21 NVWSKVLSV

-37 CFTPAVAFGSPESDA
+37 CFTPAVALASPESDA

-63 SLSGGMSLD
+63 SPSGGMSLD

-133 GTFGPYDNITRGQLV
+133 GTFGPYDNVTRGQLV

-174 CSAALWAQKN
+174 YSAALWAQKN

-287 FGNPEPAPD
+287 FGNPEP
-296 PEPTESQEQKEQR
+296 TVSQEQKEQR
-309 VLASFQ
+309 VLAYFQ
-315 KSLDDSGL
+315 RTMDESGM
-323 SAKGAL
+323 SASGAR
-329 VGIATDRETGEHS
+329 IAIVTNEAGEHEYFLFEPIDGS
-342 YLVVQPLNMTFSQVR
+342 FSTIRYL
-357 YGYRNVSDFRS
+357 YRNSYDYRS
-368 SLIDLTE
+368 SLVNLSE
-375 TLKETS
+375 SVRKLS
-381 GSMYG
+381 GSMYRF
-386 YSIQEGA
+386 SVQEGA
-393 NLSVRI
+393 NLSVI
-399 GLFSSDD
+399 GCISSSDNK
-406 EVIYAAE
+406 VVYGAE
-413 NGSTIVP
+413 NGSTTVP
-420 LSYTMR
+420 LSYTLR

>member
-156 KPVSSSAGFSDVS
+156 KPVSSSAGFFDVS

-174 CSAALWAQKN
+174 YSAALWAQKN

-287 FGNPEPAPD
+287 FGNPEP
-296 PEPTESQEQKEQR
+296 TVSQEQKEQR
-309 VLASFQ
+309 VLAYFQ
-315 KSLDDSGL
+315 RTMDESGM
-323 SAKGAL
+323 SASGAR
-329 VGIATDRETGEHS
+329 IAIVTNEAGEHEYFLFEPIDGS
-342 YLVVQPLNMTFSQVR
+342 FSTIRYL
-357 YGYRNVSDFRS
+357 YRNSYDYRS
-368 SLIDLTE
+368 SLVNLSE
-375 TLKETS
+375 SVRKLS
-381 GSMYG
+381 GSMYRF
-386 YSIQEGA
+386 SVQEGA
-393 NLSVRI
+393 NLSVI
-399 GLFSSDD
+399 GCISSSDNK
-406 EVIYAAE
+406 VVYGAE
-413 NGSTIVP
+413 NGSTTVP
-420 LSYTMR
+420 LSYTLR

>member
-1 MTFAACAAKAMLGKD
+1 
-16 GLMKL
+16 MKL

-30 GVAASLA
+30 GVAASLV
-37 CFTPAVAFGSPESDA
+37 CFTPAVALASPESDA

-63 SLSGGMSLD
+63 SVSAAMSLD
-72 DALCGSESLL
+72 DALSGSELLL
-82 DSISEA
+82 DSISGV
-88 DSPFDSD
+88 DSSSD
-95 SEIELQS
+95 LNSGIELQS
-102 VLEFPDCNPNEWYA
+102 VRDFPDCNPNEWYA
-116 SAVTYVSDKGL
+116 PAVTYVSNKGL
-127 ITGYND
+127 ITGYDN

-174 CSAALWAQKN
+174 YSAALWAQKN

-202 REEAAVMLANYANF
+202 RQEAAVMLANYASF

-224 KAALMRIS
+224 KTALKNIS

-287 FGNPEPAPD
+287 FGNPEP
-296 PEPTESQEQKEQR
+296 TVSQEQKEQR
-309 VLASFQ
+309 VLAYFQ
-315 KSLDDSGL
+315 RTMDESGM
-323 SAKGAL
+323 SASGAR
-329 VGIATDRETGEHS
+329 IAIVTNEAGEHEYFLFEPIDGS
-342 YLVVQPLNMTFSQVR
+342 FSTIRYL
-357 YGYRNVSDFRS
+357 YRNSYDYRS
-368 SLIDLTE
+368 SLVNLSE
-375 TLKETS
+375 SVRKLS
-381 GSMYG
+381 GSMYRF
-386 YSIQEGA
+386 SVQEGA
-393 NLSVRI
+393 NLSVI
-399 GLFSSDD
+399 GCISSSDNK
-406 EVIYAAE
+406 VVYGAE
-413 NGSTIVP
+413 NGSTTVP
-420 LSYTMR
+420 LSYTLR